1 MPNLLTHYLF
11 VKRFT
16 LKVEEINRR
25 YPNYQSFLTNNFEY
39 LSLGTQGPDPLFY
52 MGIIPFCGL
61 HIPTALKKYGNKIH
75 KLDGKKYFRFLV
87 EQCYRIVES
96 DNGDEERRSFQAF
109 VFGQFA
115 HYLLD
120 RECHPYVLYKTGF
133 DEDGKITGKYHYSHA
148 HFEAQIDFCL
158 AKKFKMDYFL
168 TDPQDILN
176 SHHHPLSLIDLNF
189 VPVIKRTFNDEK
201 LPKDMYSNGLNNM
214 KRWLSYSNHGHA
226 IRVAFFGKT
235 NLSATRLPK
244 EVKEDVLNEQRG
256 LWLDPVTGEEHHES
270 FMELN
275 SKAFEILEQVYTD
288 IIKYGFNYET
298 FSKYIDGR
306 NYYGT
311 PVDQKWIYKEEDNSK
326 K

>member
-11 VKRFT
+11 AKRFS
-16 LKVEEINRR
+16 LKVEEIHRQN
-25 YPNYQSFLTNNFEY
+25 PDYQSFLTNNFEY
-39 LSLGTQGPDPLFY
+39 LALGTQGPDPLFY
-52 MGIIPFCGL
+52 MGIIPFHGL
-61 HIPTALKKYGNKIH
+61 HLKTALKKYGNKIH

-120 RECHPYVLYKTGF
+120 RECHPYVLYKSGF
-133 DEDGKITGKYHYSHA
+133 DENGRITGKYHYQHA
-148 HFEAQIDFCL
+148 AFEAQIDYCL

-176 SHHHPLSLIDLNF
+176 SHRHPLSLIDLNY
-189 VPVIKRTFNDEK
+189 VPVIKRTFNDNK

-214 KRWLSYSNHGHA
+214 KRWLSYTNHGHK

-244 EVKEDVLNEQRG
+244 EVKEDVLNEKRRM
-256 LWLDPVTGEEHHES
+256 WLDPVTGEERYES
-270 FMELN
+270 FLELN
-275 SKAFEILEQVYTD
+275 SIALEKLEALYYD
-288 IIKYGFNYET
+288 IIKYGFNFET

-306 NYYGT
+306 NYYGSQ
-311 PVDQKWIYKEEDNSK
+311 PDDKWVFKEDK
-326 K
+326 KK